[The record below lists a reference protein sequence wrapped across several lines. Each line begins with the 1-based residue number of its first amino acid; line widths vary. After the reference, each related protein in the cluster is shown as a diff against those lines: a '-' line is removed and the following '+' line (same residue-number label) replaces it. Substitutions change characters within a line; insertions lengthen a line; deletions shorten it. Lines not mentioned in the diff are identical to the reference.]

1 MFMEEFLKIKS
12 VFGSIDERTIN
23 RLYDR
28 YNDYKF
34 LVSTIRSLL
43 EESISINSIKDK
55 RILIKP
61 NWVKHSIRGVDELC
75 LRTNDKFLL
84 AALDVVLSFKPSEV
98 VIGDAPVQGCNW
110 AKIISK
116 ELHNG
121 VNNLSKVYNI
131 PVFIKDFRR
140 TTFRPSQNNP
150 SRDLHPIADYI
161 VFDVGNQSYLEPIT
175 LNNKNVFRVTS
186 YNPDML
192 ADTHKPGVHK
202 YCITKELFHADF
214 ILSIPKVKTH
224 QKAGIT
230 AALKNI
236 VGINGDKDFLPHHR
250 IGGTGRGGDCYPGN
264 NILRYWA
271 ELALDEANRVQG
283 RPGYRIWQKVSSALW
298 TLSIPQAVHHIAAG
312 WYGNDTC
319 WRMVLD
325 LNNIALYG
333 KKDGTFSNEMQ
344 RQVFSLCDGIV
355 GGQGDGP
362 LKPDPLPLGM
372 IGFTNQSVLCD
383 IAFATL
389 MRFDFRRIPL
399 LKVGAEMKDLNKMK
413 LYFNEKKI
421 SMEDLKQYSIQT
433 LPPPGWTKHLTQ

>member
-1 MFMEEFLKIKS
+1 M
-12 VFGSIDERTIN
+12 
-23 RLYDR
+23 
-28 YNDYKF
+28 
-34 LVSTIRSLL
+34 
-43 EESISINSIKDK
+43 
-55 RILIKP
+55 
-61 NWVKHSIRGVDELC
+61 
-75 LRTNDKFLL
+75 
-84 AALDVVLSFKPSEV
+84 
-98 VIGDAPVQGCNW
+98 
-110 AKIISK
+110 
-116 ELHNG
+116 
-121 VNNLSKVYNI
+121 
-131 PVFIKDFRR
+131 
-140 TTFRPSQNNP
+140 
-150 SRDLHPIADYI
+150 
-161 VFDVGNQSYLEPIT
+161 
-175 LNNKNVFRVTS
+175 
-186 YNPDML
+186 
-192 ADTHKPGVHK
+192 
-202 YCITKELFHADF
+202 
-214 ILSIPKVKTH
+214 
-224 QKAGIT
+224 
-230 AALKNI
+230 
-236 VGINGDKDFLPHHR
+236 
-250 IGGTGRGGDCYPGN
+250 
-264 NILRYWA
+264 
-271 ELALDEANRVQG
+271 DEANRVQG